1 MSNNTNTNQNSEQDR
16 ASREFKNIYLTVPMF
31 DRGRTLT
38 RTYDVKQLV
47 GLLDAVPYSIINIP
61 VFAYRN
67 EYSGNDAY
75 RGNFIC
81 GWVEAFNKENKTFD
95 ICILEKYAD
104 MVEKYDKDTI
114 IYPRVKIIGN
124 NPVGITGLDF
134 CEKRY
139 YSLINR

>member
-1 MSNNTNTNQNSEQDR
+1 MSNNTNTEQITEQDR
-16 ASREFKNIYLTVPMF
+16 GPREFNNTYLTVPMF

-47 GLLDAVPYSIINIP
+47 DLLDAVPYSIINIP

-67 EYSGNDAY
+67 EYSGNDDN

-81 GWVEAFNKENKTFD
+81 GWIEGFNKENRTFD
-95 ICILEKYAD
+95 ICILEKFSD
-104 MVEKYDKDTI
+104 MIERYDKDTI
-114 IYPRVKIIGN
+114 IYPRVKLAGK
-124 NPVGITGLDF
+124 NPISITGLDF
-134 CEKRY
+134 CERRY